1 MEGNGPIQGLAK
13 FCGVLVLGDDPVAVD
28 ATCARIMGLLPEKIN
43 YIARAGSLLGHIR
56 PDRIQQI
63 GESISSTR
71 TPFAVLD
78 AFSHLKSKE

>member
-1 MEGNGPIQGLAK
+1 
-13 FCGVLVLGDDPVAVD
+13 
-28 ATCARIMGLLPEKIN
+28 MGLLPEKIN